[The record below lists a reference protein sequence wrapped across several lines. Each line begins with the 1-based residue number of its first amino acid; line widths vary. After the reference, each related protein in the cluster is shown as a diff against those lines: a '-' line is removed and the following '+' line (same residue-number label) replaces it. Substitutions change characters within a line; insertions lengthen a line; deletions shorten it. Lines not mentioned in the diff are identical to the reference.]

1 MEEPRNPIQPD
12 QDTNTTENPEQ
23 TYDNPYASRPSFK
36 SPPPRENQPLKQ
48 SGLGIA
54 SFILALVTVLLV
66 VGAFISAAVFAS
78 NVSDDP
84 QAFLNE
90 LENINGEALPSNIV
104 PILIAGFCMLAS
116 VGVAII
122 GLILGIIGAASRT
135 RRKTFAIIGIVL
147 NGLIVLGTVG
157 LVIIGLVSAAA
168 QSTI

>member
-12 QDTNTTENPEQ
+12 QDAISTENPEQ

-54 SFILALVTVLLV
+54 SFILALVTVLLI

-78 NVSDDP
+78 SVSDDP

-147 NGLIVLGTVG
+147 NGLVVLGTVG
-157 LVIIGLVSAAA
+157 LVIIGLASAAA